1 MITFPNAKI
10 NIGLQVTERRSDG
23 YHNLDTV
30 FYPIPLCDALEVI
43 VAEGAEY
50 DCRLHLSGVD
60 IAGNPDSNLVV
71 RAYRLLAADYT
82 LPPVDIYLHKHIP
95 TGAGL
100 GGGSADAS
108 YMLRMLNEM
117 FSLDIST
124 DKLEK
129 YAAQLGAD
137 CPFFITCNP
146 VYATGIGNEFHP
158 ITLNLDGW
166 NLVVV
171 KPEVFVSTKEAYS
184 MVHPKKP
191 EVTLDKKITAPISEW
206 KSTIS
211 NDFEQGIFALHPEL
225 LSIKKKLYEL
235 GAVYAAMSGS
245 GSALFGLFTEPIE
258 GIEKHF
264 TGCFC
269 DQQKLPDSHRGVSQ

>member
-1 MITFPNAKI
+1 
-10 NIGLQVTERRSDG
+10 
-23 YHNLDTV
+23 
-30 FYPIPLCDALEVI
+30 
-43 VAEGAEY
+43 
-50 DCRLHLSGVD
+50 
-60 IAGNPDSNLVV
+60 
-71 RAYRLLAADYT
+71 
-82 LPPVDIYLHKHIP
+82 
-95 TGAGL
+95 
-100 GGGSADAS
+100 
-108 YMLRMLNEM
+108 MLNDM
-117 FSLDIST
+117 FSLDISN
-124 DKLEK
+124 DKLEE

-166 NLVVV
+166 YLVVV
-171 KPEVFVSTKEAYS
+171 KPDVFVSTKEAYS

-264 TGCFC
+264 AGSFC